1 MYVLVTTFIA
11 LSVGLS
17 KVIRSHVIHE
27 KLLIYR
33 KEQSTRTEVVM

>member
-27 KLLIYR
+27 QLLIG
-33 KEQSTRTEVVM
+33 KSSLHEQKL